1 MQLTITSHN
10 KDGYLLIESKGTLQ
24 TKEELIKHSQLM
36 FDEIMRQGAKRI
48 IVDDTGTDF
57 PLELF
62 PYFGLVQDY
71 AVSYPPEIRSLIIGI
86 VVAQEYKEVAASW
99 ESLCL
104 TRGLQFYAFT
114 SLEEATG
121 WLHETM

>member
-1 MQLTITSHN
+1 MKLTITSHN

-24 TKEELIKHSQLM
+24 TRDELIEHSQLL
-36 FDEIMRQGAKRI
+36 FDEIVEQGAKKV
-48 IVDDTGTDF
+48 IVDDRGTHF
-57 PLELF
+57 PMELF

-86 VVAQEYKEVAASW
+86 VVAPEYKEVAESW

-121 WLHETM
+121 WLLETM